1 MDGFEQPRS
10 KTKIYV
16 IAGSLATVVLGVAV
30 MAVVVYRARTLDQDV
45 APSSDEAGGAAP
57 PSTDQPSS
65 EAGLGSKPAGGVA
78 APATSDGK
86 TTAPAVSPPPASE
99 AVKKAESINSAPD
112 YTGAKDSDKDNVPD
126 GVEAAYRTDPTKS
139 DTDGD
144 GYSDYDEI
152 YVYGTDPVDA
162 AKNPKTTEGLFK
174 PNK

>member
-1 MDGFEQPRS
+1 MDGFEQPQS

-16 IAGSLATVVLGVAV
+16 IAGSVATVVLGVAI
-30 MAVVVYRARTLDQDV
+30 MAVVVYRARTLDQDT
-45 APSSDEAGGAAP
+45 APSGEVTSGDAQ
-57 PSTDQPSS
+57 PSTGQPSS
-65 EAGLGSKPAGGVA
+65 ETGLGSRPADGV
-78 APATSDGK
+78 
-86 TTAPAVSPPPASE
+86 TAPAASDDKTDAPASSTTAASE

-152 YVYGTDPVDA
+152 YVYGTDPVDGT
-162 AKNPKTTEGLFK
+162 KDPKTSEGLFK